1 MLTRNVPQ
9 AVFAALV
16 GVCVAAKLPGHVDGG
31 HDHHHDDAGFVDQG
45 SAQVAFEQPRS
56 HEARPVV
63 AILYDDRVAPAG
75 GSYVT
80 NFETEDG
87 VRVSENGQ
95 PGSQGQSNVEGS
107 YS

>member
-1 MLTRNVPQ
+1 M
-9 AVFAALV
+9 FAALV
-16 GVCVAAKLPGHVDGG
+16 GVCVAAKLPGHVDGD
-31 HDHHHDDAGFVDQG
+31 HDHHHEHHDHSDGGFVQDAGQISFQ
-45 SAQVAFEQPRS
+45 QPQRS
-56 HEARPVV
+56 LDGRPVV
-63 AILYDDRVAPAG
+63 AILYDDRVAPAQ

-95 PGSQGQSNVEGS
+95 PGSAGQSNVEGS

>member
-1 MLTRNVPQ
+1 M
-9 AVFAALV
+9 
-16 GVCVAAKLPGHVDGG
+16 CVAAKLPGHVDGG
-31 HDHHHDDAGFVDQG
+31 HDHSHDHSHSGGFVQQDG
-45 SAQVAFEQPRS
+45 AQLSFEQPQRARDS
-56 HEARPVV
+56 RPVV
-63 AILYDDRVAPAG
+63 AILFDDRVAPAQ

-95 PGSQGQSNVEGS
+95 PGTAGQSNVEGS